1 MMQDVQQVK
10 ALLARF
16 GLSPNRGLGQN
27 FLVDGD
33 KAEAIAAAACPEGG
47 PVLELSLIHISE
59 PTRQEAISYAV
70 FCL

>member
-33 KAEAIAAAACPEGG
+33 KAEAIADKPILIIAGAAPCWRSARGWG
-47 PVLELSLIHISE
+47 
-59 PTRQEAISYAV
+59 R
-70 FCL
+70 

>member
-33 KAEAIAAAACPEGG
+33 KAEAIAAAAPCWRSARGWG
-47 PVLELSLIHISE
+47 
-59 PTRQEAISYAV
+59 R
-70 FCL
+70 